1 MKPEWMSI
9 AQKPKKKASTKKII
23 KTSLKEWN
31 FDEYC
36 NNCGAKVG
44 PSRIGTGECR
54 DCAAQYE
61 RDEKKEGLDL

>member
-31 FDEYC
+31 YD
-36 NNCGAKVG
+36 K
-44 PSRIGTGECR
+44 
-54 DCAAQYE
+54 D
-61 RDEKKEGLDL
+61 

>member
-31 FDEYC
+31 YDKDDEDISIHIDTLK
-36 NNCGAKVG
+36 GLT
-44 PSRIGTGECR
+44 IGEIKKL
-54 DCAAQYE
+54 D
-61 RDEKKEGLDL
+61 DEQRSDK

>member
-31 FDEYC
+31 YDKDDEDIAIHIDTLK
-36 NNCGAKVG
+36 GLT
-44 PSRIGTGECR
+44 IGEI
-54 DCAAQYE
+54 
-61 RDEKKEGLDL
+61 KELDDKLRSDK